1 MRSSR
6 SAASVTGEG
15 EIRHADPAAATMRG
29 ACASC
34 GRHILLPPTGCAC
47 GAGKREG
54 SRSTTTTRKRTR
66 YKATGDTFATPAT
79 YERDAHL
86 SEALRQGP
94 RLPRDSQEM
103 EELTGLL
110 LEGYSSGWLE
120 LRPP

>member
-1 MRSSR
+1 
-6 SAASVTGEG
+6 
-15 EIRHADPAAATMRG
+15 MRG

-94 RLPRDSQEM
+94 GLPRDSQEL
-103 EELTGLL
+103 EELTELL
-110 LEGYSSGWLE
+110 LEGYARGWLD